1 MTKAKYLILFIMV
14 AVLILVFP
22 GVSNAAT
29 EYTYSD
35 TEQGIEWGYR
45 LDDSNNVIEL
55 KCKTTSKTGAVTI
68 PSIIDEKTVISL
80 ADADNSWDSGAF
92 EGCAGITEVTIPNT
106 ISVIGR
112 SAFKNC
118 TGLKTITL
126 PDSVTKINDTAFQGC
141 SGITSITLSSNLSTI
156 GDSAFDGCVGIKSIT
171 IPNSVTSLGTSAFND
186 CRGLID
192 VQLSESLSKI
202 AGGCFRDCTGL
213 KTIIL
218 PNSVTTIEY
227 GGYSGNY
234 GAFYGCTKLEKIL
247 IPDSVASIDNKVFE
261 DCDKLTIYGNDG
273 QVSKE
278 YAEANDI
285 NFKYISEWDDSNV
298 GDDITAPVV
307 EKIQVTSDCLNG
319 VEEDDGMFMLPTG
332 TRIVINVYFN
342 EALHG
347 DTAPTLTIRCGQGSN
362 IELTDGTISATHIV
376 YTYTIKEGDIGIIS
390 AVDIK
395 GGNITDAAGNAATLT
410 VKDLTIENWWNSD
423 KYLYANGIVSNP
435 ESGNNSNENNDNKP
449 STNGDKGTGTGTTT
463 DGNKNDNTQATGKIP
478 HAGVEI
484 GIAIMMLMVVVAG
497 VVIYTRYR
505 KMKDIL

>member
-1 MTKAKYLILFIMV
+1 MTKAKYILLFVMV
-14 AVLILVFP
+14 AMLILVFP
-22 GVSNAAT
+22 SISNAAT

-35 TEQGIEWGYR
+35 TEQGIEWSYQ

-68 PSIIDEKTVISL
+68 PSTIDGKTVISL
-80 ADADNSWDSGAF
+80 KGAYNAGAF
-92 EGCAGITEVTIPNT
+92 QNCAGITSVTIPNT
-106 ISVIGR
+106 ITLIGEY
-112 SAFKNC
+112 AFENC
-118 TGLKTITL
+118 TGLKSVTF
-126 PDSVTKINDTAFQGC
+126 PDSVTKIESRAFSSC
-141 SGITSITLSSNLSTI
+141 SGITSLTLSNNLTSI
-156 GDSAFDGCVGIKSIT
+156 DGWAFYGCSGLKSLT
-171 IPNSVTSLGTSAFND
+171 IPNSVTTVGEGAFKD
-186 CRGLID
+186 CSGLKELT
-192 VQLSESLSKI
+192 LSENLTKI
-202 AGGCFRDCTGL
+202 ADRTFEGCSGL
-213 KTIIL
+213 TSVIL
-218 PNSVTTIEY
+218 PDSVTTIEGSY
-227 GGYSGNY
+227 TNIY
-234 GAFYGCTKLEKIL
+234 GAFGDCKNLAKIL
-247 IPDSVASIDNKVFE
+247 IPDSVASIGAGAFQG
-261 DCDKLTIYGNDG
+261 CDKLTIYGNDG
-273 QVSKE
+273 MTSKE

-347 DTAPTLTIRCGQGSN
+347 DIAPTLTIRCGQGSN

-410 VKDLTIENWWNSD
+410 VKDLTIEKIWNSD

-435 ESGNNSNENNDNKP
+435 DSGNNSNGNNNNKP
-449 STNGDKGTGTGTTT
+449 STNGDKGTGTTT
-463 DGNKNDNTQATGKIP
+463 DVNKKEETKNDGTQATGKIP

-484 GIAIMMLMVVVAG
+484 GIVFMMLVVIVAG
-497 VVIYTRYR
+497 VVVYTRYR